1 MITLLA
7 LAVLAS
13 VPDGGVSLTAPVV
26 RDGALPISFLDSVG
40 GSCAYEPKGHVE
52 LLEVSTGK
60 ARQQSRAWSNVLG
73 EVGEGDVVVT
83 NHEVAGTST
92 LSVAVLKRSD
102 LTETFSC
109 GSKLLV
115 AGRKFTWRTID
126 GHVTVEVEPR
136 YTNGGAIRPLSARPP
151 ISVLELRLFSDH
163 CTLLPA
169 GALRD
174 VAVHDLPAAIT
185 GLSADG
191 VTLRTVTDGA
201 VSLRGLRGKE
211 LMWTRVLEPASRPC
225 LAP

>member
-1 MITLLA
+1 M
-7 LAVLAS
+7 
-13 VPDGGVSLTAPVV
+13 SLTAPVV
-26 RDGALPISFLDSVG
+26 RGGAVPISFLDSVG

-52 LLEVSTGK
+52 LLEIATGK

-73 EVGEGDVVVT
+73 EVGEGDVVVS
-83 NHEVAGTST
+83 NHELPGATT

-109 GSKLLV
+109 GSKILV
-115 AGRKFTWRTID
+115 AGRKFIWRTID

-136 YTNGGAIRPLSARPP
+136 YTNGGAIRPLSAQPP
-151 ISVLELRLFSDH
+151 VSVLELRLFSDH

-174 VAVHDLPAAIT
+174 VQVHELPPAFS

-191 VTLRTVTDGA
+191 VTLRAVTDGA
-201 VSLRGLRGKE
+201 ITLHGLRGKE
-211 LMWTRVLEPASRPC
+211 RVWTRVLEPASRPC
-225 LAP
+225 LTP